1 MSGKQMAAQ
10 GWECESEPGEWQAA
24 GFGQAV
30 LLYLA
35 SKEKRERERE
45 GEKERERK
53 SLTVG
58 KRVVKQKQMDRKN
71 GRERKGMK
79 DRQ

>member
-1 MSGKQMAAQ
+1 MASSRIRPSCSVISCIQ
-10 GWECESEPGEWQAA
+10 GE
-24 GFGQAV
+24 
-30 LLYLA
+30 
-35 SKEKRERERE
+35 ERER
-45 GEKERERK
+45 EKERERK

>member
-10 GWECESEPGEWQAA
+10 GWECESEPGEWRAA

-35 SKEKRERERE
+35 SKEKRERE
-45 GEKERERK
+45 KKRERK

>member
-1 MSGKQMAAQ
+1 MAAQ

-30 LLYLA
+30 QLYLA
-35 SKEKRERERE
+35 SKERRERK
-45 GEKERERK
+45 KERERK